1 MTNSSITI
9 TQNSAVK
16 KSKKKKVLRDIDNFA
31 GYVFISPWL
40 IGFFIF
46 TLGPIIASMY
56 FSFTEYDLLSAPRW
70 AGLSNYVKM
79 FTADERYWNAVR
91 ATIYYV
97 FTSVPLRLIFALAI
111 AMLFNVNR
119 KGVGLYR
126 TIYYIPSVMGGS
138 VAIAIMW
145 KQIFSAKGALN
156 SILGLI
162 GIESTKSWVSSP
174 DTAIWTLILL
184 AVWQFGSP
192 MLIFLAGLKQIP
204 QTCYEAADIDGANFW
219 KKFSKITLPLLSPVL
234 FFNLV
239 MQTISGFMVFTQG
252 VIITDGGRPL
262 DTTLFYAVYLYQ
274 KAFTTF
280 QMGYGS
286 AMAWVMLIV
295 IALLTAL
302 IFKSSSA
309 WVFYESRGDM

>member
-1 MTNSSITI
+1 L
-9 TQNSAVK
+9 V
-16 KSKKKKVLRDIDNFA
+16 
-31 GYVFISPWL
+31 
-40 IGFFIF
+40 
-46 TLGPIIASMY
+46 
-56 FSFTEYDLLSAPRW
+56 
-70 AGLSNYVKM
+70 
-79 FTADERYWNAVR
+79 
-91 ATIYYV
+91 
-97 FTSVPLRLIFALAI
+97 FALII
-111 AMLFNVNR
+111 AMLFNVKR
-119 KGVGLYR
+119 RAVGFYR
-126 TIYYIPSVMGGS
+126 TLYYIPSIMGGS

-156 SILGLI
+156 SILGLM
-162 GIESTKSWVSSP
+162 GIECNISWVSAP
-174 DTAIWTLILL
+174 GTAIWTLILL
-184 AVWQFGSP
+184 AIWQFGSP

-204 QTCYEAADIDGANFW
+204 QTCYEAAEIDGANSWQRFTR
-219 KKFSKITLPLLSPVL
+219 ITFPLLSPVI

-286 AMAWVMLIV
+286 AMAWVLLIV
-295 IALLTAL
+295 IAFFTAL

-309 WVFYESRGDM
+309 WVFYESKGDM